1 MPLGERKAKGMETK
15 KIRVSIVAAIC
26 AAATLLSYGGEN
38 LIVNGDFESSTGIGA
53 SEGTKAVK
61 DGASL
66 APWKVL
72 RVTNTGLARAV
83 NAPTWMLDSNTRTQ
97 CGTFAVYMQ
106 NASLSKSSYHI

>member
-1 MPLGERKAKGMETK
+1 MNRMMTIIAGGL
-15 KIRVSIVAAIC
+15 V
-26 AAATLLSYGGEN
+26 LSASVNARAGVN
-38 LIVNGDFESSTGIGA
+38 LIENGDFDSSTGIGA

-72 RVTNTGLARAV
+72 RVTNTGLARAA

-97 CGTFAVYMQ
+97 CGTFAVYSVCPLNQ
-106 NASLSKSSYHI
+106 KC